1 MHVVVGNRH
10 LQYLPGYEQALAVFH
25 ALADAGFTAAVY
37 DADERT
43 LALAYRNAARPQM
56 VRHWQDPAQPGKHDM
71 HAVAGWLKR
80 RLKG

>member
-1 MHVVVGNRH
+1 MHIVVSNRH

-37 DADERT
+37 DTYERT
-43 LALAYRNAARPQM
+43 LALAYRTQDGRM
-56 VRHWQDPAQPGKHDM
+56 VRHWQDPAHPGKHDM